1 MGHKELD
8 TAEQQCYM
16 EKQKDM
22 CSALV
27 DKQGRFKRT
36 EISAGLL
43 TCDSQST
50 LEEKQNINKGITST
64 YYLPLHFRISGISCL
79 RSAKSK
85 VLQLKITKTLPL
97 F

>member
-1 MGHKELD
+1 MATHSSILAWRISWTEQPGGLQSMGHKELD

-43 TCDSQST
+43 TCGSQST
-50 LEEKQNINKGITST
+50 LEEKQNINKGTE
-64 YYLPLHFRISGISCL
+64 
-79 RSAKSK
+79 
-85 VLQLKITKTLPL
+85 TKMYNVGLGYNS
-97 F
+97 